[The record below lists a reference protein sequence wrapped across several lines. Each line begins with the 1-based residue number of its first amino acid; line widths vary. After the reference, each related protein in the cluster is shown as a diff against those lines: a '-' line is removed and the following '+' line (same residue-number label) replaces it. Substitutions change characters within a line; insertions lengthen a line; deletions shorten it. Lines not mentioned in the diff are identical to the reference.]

1 MSFFIRFDCSGFYD
15 TLSFSI
21 SYTISATFIVDSR
34 CDTSTTALCSHDS
47 WMDFNRI
54 KQVPCFNCA
63 KQ

>member
-1 MSFFIRFDCSGFYD
+1 MSFLIRFDCSGFYD

-47 WMDFNRI
+47 WMDFNLL
-54 KQVPCFNCA
+54 
-63 KQ
+63 